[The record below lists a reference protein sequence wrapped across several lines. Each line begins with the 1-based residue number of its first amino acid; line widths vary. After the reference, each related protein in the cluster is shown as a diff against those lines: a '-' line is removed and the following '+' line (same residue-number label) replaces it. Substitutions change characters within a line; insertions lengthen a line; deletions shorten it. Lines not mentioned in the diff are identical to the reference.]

1 MPKAL
6 RRGFVMLTTMGLGLA
21 AGMVAATQRQAAMF
35 HYPLEFGAG
44 LDVGGVR
51 VYAPWA
57 FLGWMRSFAHLYP
70 AAFASNLLILLVC
83 AVLPPVVAL
92 GRMGR
97 LSGRVR
103 QYGEHAWATVEDVC
117 RAELVH
123 SEGDRYGRV
132 FGKFKDRLLVFTG
145 DLHSIVVGASR
156 SGKGAGH
163 VVPTLTS
170 WPKSVLCYD
179 RKGEL
184 WHITADWR
192 KQFSHVF
199 RFEPTDPNT
208 VRWNPLFEVR
218 KGVMEVADIQNVVG
232 ILVDPLGLKAGDLSF
247 WDQTATNFFTALI
260 LHVLYAEPDEKKNL
274 AHVRRLVIDL
284 EPTLWAMK
292 ATMHRHRPD
301 LSRADG
307 LACGADGKPIP
318 EVHPEVLLGALAL
331 EHMEPRVRSNVI
343 ATCMAALGLWAD
355 PMVDY
360 ATSWSDF
367 VIGDLVCSEH
377 PVSFYLTTPQA
388 HADRLAFLVRVFV
401 RQTING
407 LMEEIHHD
415 SRGRRKQHRLLLLLD
430 EFPKLGALPFLE
442 NAMGE
447 MAGYGITA
455 HLICQSFN
463 DVFSKYGPRTPLF
476 DNMHITATFATSEPE
491 SIKKVIERAGKS
503 LELRESYSSPRTMFS
518 RAHRSVS
525 LGEQQRYILSE
536 EDVRALD
543 PNKQFLF
550 VNNCKPILADKIRY
564 WEEPWF
570 AERCGDF
577 FHETPARYVQ
587 QRGKAD
593 LPGKPAIDWEGV
605 RSVRPPPPMPATRE
619 EARRLSRQSVAAG
632 AAAEAGEAVPQDL
645 FGSVDLQLDEL
656 DLDAGE

>member
-1 MPKAL
+1 MPKARKRAL
-6 RRGFVMLTTMGLGLA
+6 IMLVAMGLGVLV
-21 AGMVAATQRQAAMF
+21 GLVTATQRQAAMF
-35 HYPLEFGAG
+35 HYPAEFGLG
-44 LDVGGVR
+44 LDIGSVR
-51 VYAPWA
+51 LYAPWA
-57 FLGWMRSFAHLYP
+57 FLGWMRTYAHLYP
-70 AAFASNLLILLVC
+70 AAFGGNLLILMLC
-83 AVLPPVVAL
+83 AGLPSVVAL
-92 GRMGR
+92 ARLEQ

-103 QYGEHAWATVEDVC
+103 QYGERAWATLDDV
-117 RAELVH
+117 RKAELVH
-123 SEGDRYGRV
+123 VADGRYGRV
-132 FGKFKDRLLVFTG
+132 LGKFKDRLLVFTG

-163 VVPTLTS
+163 VVPTLIS

-192 KQFSHVF
+192 KKFSHVF

-218 KGVMEVADIQNVVG
+218 KGAMEVADIQNVVG

-260 LHVLYAEPDEKKNL
+260 LHVLYAESDEKKNL

-284 EPTLWAMK
+284 EPTLWVMK
-292 ATMHRHRPD
+292 TTKHRYRPD
-301 LSRADG
+301 VGQPDG
-307 LACGADGKPIP
+307 LARDLAGELIA
-318 EVHPEVLLGALAL
+318 EVHPEVLLGAVAL
-331 EHMEPRVRSNVI
+331 ENMEPRVRSNVI
-343 ATCMAALGLWAD
+343 ATCLAALGLWAD

-367 VIGDLVCSEH
+367 VIGDLVCSEY

-407 LMEEIHHD
+407 LMEEIHYD
-415 SRGRRKQHRLLLLLD
+415 SRGRRKQHRMLLLLD

-503 LELRESYSSPRTMFS
+503 LEFRESYSSPRTFFS
-518 RAHRSVS
+518 KADRSVS
-525 LGEQQRYILSE
+525 LSEQQRYILSE
-536 EDVRALD
+536 EDVRGLD
-543 PNKQFLF
+543 PGKQFLF

-564 WEEPWF
+564 WDEPWF

-577 FHETPARYVQ
+577 FHEKPARYTQ
-587 QRGKAD
+587 LRGQAD
-593 LPGKPAIDWEGV
+593 LPGKPKIDWAGV
-605 RSVRPPPPMPATRE
+605 RCAESAPPRPPTTR
-619 EARRLSRQSVAAG
+619 EARRMAREGISSAG
-632 AAAEAGEAVPQDL
+632 LAAEAPDVEDDL
-645 FGSVDLQLDEL
+645 FGLDDEFG
-656 DLDAGE
+656 A

>member
-1 MPKAL
+1 MPKTQKRAL
-6 RRGFVMLTTMGLGLA
+6 IMLATMGLGLLV
-21 AGMVAATQRQAAMF
+21 GLQAATQRQAAMF
-35 HYPLEFGAG
+35 HYPVEFGPG
-44 LDVGGVR
+44 LNVGSVR
-51 VYAPWA
+51 LYAPWV
-57 FLGWMRSFAHLYP
+57 FLGWMRTYAYLYP
-70 AAFASNLLILLVC
+70 AAFGGNLLILVGC
-83 AVLPPVVAL
+83 AVSPSVVVLA
-92 GRMGR
+92 RMGQ

-103 QYGEHAWATVEDVC
+103 QYGERAWATLDDV
-117 RAELVH
+117 RKAELAP
-123 SEGDRYGRV
+123 GADDRYGRV
-132 FGKFKDRLLVFTG
+132 FGKFKDKLLVFTG

-163 VVPTLTS
+163 VVPTLIS

-218 KGVMEVADIQNVVG
+218 KGAMEVADIQNVVG

-260 LHVLYAEPDEKKNL
+260 LHVLYAEPDARKNL
-274 AHVRRLVIDL
+274 AHVRRLVIDI

-292 ATMHRHRPD
+292 TTMHRHRPD
-301 LSRADG
+301 SGRPDG
-307 LACGADGKPIP
+307 LARDVDGELIS

-331 EHMEPRVRSNVI
+331 ENMEPRVRSNVI
-343 ATCMAALGLWAD
+343 ATCLAALGLWAD
-355 PMVDY
+355 PMVEY

-407 LMEEIHHD
+407 LMEEIHYD
-415 SRGRRKQHRLLLLLD
+415 SRGRRKQHRMLLLLD

-503 LELRESYSSPRTMFS
+503 LELRESYSSPRTVFS
-518 RAHRSVS
+518 KAHRSVS
-525 LGEQQRYILSE
+525 LAEQQRYILSE
-536 EDVRALD
+536 EDVRGLD

-577 FHETPARYVQ
+577 FHETPAHYVQ

-593 LPGKPAIDWEGV
+593 LPGRPKIDWAGV
-605 RSVRPPPPMPATRE
+605 RCVLAAPPMPSSIR
-619 EARRLSRQSVAAG
+619 EARRMARDGIASAGAG
-632 AAAEAGEAVPQDL
+632 AAAKALDVDDDL
-645 FGSVDLQLDEL
+645 FGLDDEFN
-656 DLDAGE
+656 A

>member
-6 RRGFVMLTTMGLGLA
+6 KRALAMLITMGFGLVV
-21 AGMVAATQRQAAMF
+21 GLVAATQRQAAMF
-35 HYPLEFGAG
+35 HYPVEFGGG
-44 LDVGGVR
+44 LDLGSAR
-51 VYAPWA
+51 LYAPWA
-57 FLGWMRSFAHLYP
+57 FLGWMRTYAHLYP
-70 AAFASNLLILLVC
+70 AAFASNLLILAVC
-83 AVLPPVVAL
+83 ATLPPVIAL
-92 GRMGR
+92 AGIGR
-97 LSGRVR
+97 LNGHVR
-103 QYGEHAWATVEDVC
+103 QYGEHAWATVGDV
-117 RAELVH
+117 RKAELVH
-123 SEGDRYGRV
+123 GQGDRYGRV

-192 KQFSHVF
+192 KTFSHVF

-218 KGVMEVADIQNVVG
+218 KGVMEVADIQNLVG

-284 EPTLWAMK
+284 DPTLWAMK
-292 ATMHRHRPD
+292 TTTHRHRPD
-301 LSRADG
+301 LGQPDGLTRDADG
-307 LACGADGKPIP
+307 EPIP

-355 PMVDY
+355 PMVEY

-367 VIGDLVCSEH
+367 VIGDLVCSKH

-407 LMEEIHHD
+407 LMEEIHYD
-415 SRGRRKQHRLLLLLD
+415 SRGRRKQHRMLLLLD

-536 EDVRALD
+536 EDVRGLD
-543 PNKQFLF
+543 ADKQFLF

-564 WEEPWF
+564 WDEPWF

-587 QRGKAD
+587 LPGKAD
-593 LPGKPAIDWEGV
+593 LPGKPTIDWEGV
-605 RSVRPPPPMPATRE
+605 RSVEPAPPMPPTRE
-619 EARRLSRQSVAAG
+619 EARRKARRIAASAQ
-632 AAAEAGEAVPQDL
+632 AAAEAPSVQDDL
-645 FGSVDLQLDEL
+645 FALDDDDADFDLES
-656 DLDAGE
+656 

>member
-6 RRGFVMLTTMGLGLA
+6 KRVLVMAITMGLGVLV
-21 AGMVAATQRQAAMF
+21 GLGAATQRQAAMF
-35 HYPLEFGAG
+35 HYPVEFGGG
-44 LDVGGVR
+44 LDVGSVR
-51 VYAPWA
+51 LYAPWA
-57 FLGWMRSFAHLYP
+57 FLGWMRTYAHLYP
-70 AAFASNLLILLVC
+70 AAFGSNLLILAAC
-83 AVLPPVVAL
+83 AALPSVIAL
-92 GRMGR
+92 GAMGQ

-103 QYGEHAWATVEDVC
+103 QYGERAWATLSDVR

-123 SEGDRYGRV
+123 GPGDRYGRV
-132 FGKFKDRLLVFTG
+132 FGKFKNRLLVFTG

-163 VVPTLTS
+163 VVPTLIS

-192 KQFSHVF
+192 KKFSHVF

-218 KGVMEVADIQNVVG
+218 KGAMEVADIQNVVG

-274 AHVRRLVIDL
+274 AHVRRLVIDI

-292 ATMHRHRPD
+292 TTVHRYRPD
-301 LSRADG
+301 LGQPDG
-307 LACGADGKPIP
+307 LARDAAGEPIA
-318 EVHPEVLLGALAL
+318 EVHPEVMLGALAL
-331 EHMEPRVRSNVI
+331 ETMEPRVRSSVL
-343 ATCMAALGLWAD
+343 ATCLAALGLWAD
-355 PMVDY
+355 PMVEY

-407 LMEEIHHD
+407 LMEEIHYD
-415 SRGRRKQHRLLLLLD
+415 SRGRRKQHRMLLLLD

-536 EDVRALD
+536 EDVRGLD
-543 PNKQFLF
+543 PDKQFLF

-564 WEEPWF
+564 WNEPWF

-577 FHETPARYVQ
+577 FHETPAEYVQ
-587 QRGKAD
+587 LRGKAD
-593 LPGKPAIDWEGV
+593 LPGKPKIDWAGV
-605 RSVRPPPPMPATRE
+605 RCVQPAPPMPPTPK
-619 EARRLSRQSVAAG
+619 EARRKARQAIDAAR
-632 AAAEAGEAVPQDL
+632 ASAEAPGVQDEL
-645 FGSVDLQLDEL
+645 FGPDDEAEIDLEP
-656 DLDAGE
+656 

>member
-1 MPKAL
+1 MPKAWKRAL
-6 RRGFVMLTTMGLGLA
+6 IMLATMGVGVLVGL
-21 AGMVAATQRQAAMF
+21 VAATQRQAAMF
-35 HYPLEFGAG
+35 RYPVEFGAG
-44 LDVGGVR
+44 LDVGSLRLYV
-51 VYAPWA
+51 PWA
-57 FLGWMRSFAHLYP
+57 FLGWMRTYAHLYP
-70 AAFASNLLILLVC
+70 AAFGSNLLILVVC
-83 AVLPPVVAL
+83 AVLPSVVAL
-92 GRMGR
+92 ARMGR

-103 QYGEHAWATVEDVC
+103 QYGERAWATLNDVHK
-117 RAELVH
+117 AELVH
-123 SEGDRYGRV
+123 GADDHYGRV

-163 VVPTLTS
+163 VVPTLIS

-218 KGVMEVADIQNVVG
+218 KGAMEVADIQNVVG

-260 LHVLYAEPDEKKNL
+260 LHVLYAEPDERKNL
-274 AHVRRLVIDL
+274 AHVRRLVIDI

-292 ATMHRHRPD
+292 TTKHRHRPD
-301 LSRADG
+301 LGRPDG
-307 LACGADGKPIP
+307 LARDVDGEPIA
-318 EVHPEVLLGALAL
+318 EVHPEVLLGAVAL
-331 EHMEPRVRSNVI
+331 ENMEPRVRSNVI
-343 ATCMAALGLWAD
+343 ATCLAALGLWAD
-355 PMVDY
+355 PMVEY

-367 VIGDLVCSEH
+367 LIGDLVCSEH

-407 LMEEIHHD
+407 LMEEIHYD
-415 SRGRRKQHRLLLLLD
+415 SRGRRKQHRMLLLLD

-463 DVFSKYGPRTPLF
+463 DVLSKYGARTPLF

-503 LELRESYSSPRTMFS
+503 LELRESYSSPRTFFS
-518 RAHRSVS
+518 KAHRSVS

-536 EDVRALD
+536 EDVRGLD

-564 WEEPWF
+564 WNEPWF

-577 FHETPARYVQ
+577 FHEKPAQYTQ
-587 QRGKAD
+587 LRGKAD
-593 LPGKPAIDWEGV
+593 LPGRPKIDWSGV
-605 RSVRPPPPMPATRE
+605 RCVQLAPPMPSSTR
-619 EARRLSRQSVAAG
+619 EARRAAREG
-632 AAAEAGEAVPQDL
+632 IASAAAAAAAPDVDDDL
-645 FGSVDLQLDEL
+645 FGLDDEF
-656 DLDAGE
+656 DA

>member
-6 RRGFVMLTTMGLGLA
+6 KRALYMLVAMGLGLLV
-21 AGMVAATQRQAAMF
+21 GLVLATQRQAGMF
-35 HYPLEFGAG
+35 HYPVEFGAG
-44 LDVGGVR
+44 LKLGTMR
-51 VYAPWA
+51 LYAPWA
-57 FLGWMRSFAHLYP
+57 FLGWMRAYAHLYP
-70 AAFASNLLILLVC
+70 AAFGGNLLILVAC
-83 AVLPPVVAL
+83 AVLPSAIIL

-97 LSGRVR
+97 LTKRVR
-103 QYGEHAWATVEDVC
+103 RYGERAWATLDDVHQ
-117 RAELVH
+117 AELVH
-123 SEGDRYGRV
+123 QDDGAYGRV
-132 FGKFKDRLLVFTG
+132 FGKFNDRLLVFTG

-163 VVPTLTS
+163 VVPTLIS

-192 KQFSHVF
+192 KRFSHVF

-218 KGVMEVADIQNVVG
+218 KGAMEVADIQNVVG

-247 WDQTATNFFTALI
+247 WDQSATNFFTALI
-260 LHVLYAEPDEKKNL
+260 LHVLYAEPDENKNL
-274 AHVRRLVIDL
+274 AHVRRLVIDI

-292 ATMHRHRPD
+292 MTKHRRRADPGRP
-301 LSRADG
+301 DG
-307 LACGADGKPIP
+307 LAVDAEGEPVG

-343 ATCMAALGLWAD
+343 ATCLAALGLWAD
-355 PMVDY
+355 PMVEY

-367 VIGDLVCSEH
+367 MIGDLVCSKH

-415 SRGRRKQHRLLLLLD
+415 SRGRRKKHRMLLLLD

-447 MAGYGITA
+447 MAGYGISA

-463 DVFSKYGPRTPLF
+463 DVFSKYGSRTPLF

-503 LELRESYSSPRTMFS
+503 LELRESYSSPRTIFS

-536 EDVRALD
+536 EDVRGLD
-543 PNKQFLF
+543 PDKQFLF
-550 VNNCKPILADKIRY
+550 VNNSKPILADKIRY
-564 WEEPWF
+564 WNEPWF

-577 FHETPARYVQ
+577 FNERPAQYTQ
-587 QRGKAD
+587 LRGKAD
-593 LPGKPAIDWEGV
+593 VPGAPKIDWADV
-605 RSVRPPPPMPATRE
+605 RCVQAAPPMPPSTR
-619 EARRLSRQSVAAG
+619 EARRLAREGIASASSAAG
-632 AAAEAGEAVPQDL
+632 APDVVDDL
-645 FGSVDLQLDEL
+645 FGLDDEF
-656 DLDAGE
+656 GE